1 MSPIQQKNP
10 LVSIRTALPASLF
23 NKVLLP
29 VSLSLPRAAN
39 TLVSSLLLLG
49 CADPLGME
57 NYKITA
63 AQISASSQFDKNHVP
78 SQGRLHIKGGGG
90 YSGCWSAG
98 ASNLGQWIQI
108 DLRVETNVEFVATQ
122 GRHGNLNQQVTQY
135 RLQYSKDGLS
145 FLVYKKAGENSDAV
159 SNVKAT

>member
-1 MSPIQQKNP
+1 
-10 LVSIRTALPASLF
+10 
-23 NKVLLP
+23 
-29 VSLSLPRAAN
+29 
-39 TLVSSLLLLG
+39 
-49 CADPLGME
+49 ME

-63 AQISASSQFDKNHVP
+63 AQISASSQFDENHAP
-78 SQGRLHIKGGGG
+78 SQGRLHVKGGGG

-145 FLVYKKAGENSDAV
+145 FLVYRKAGENSDAV